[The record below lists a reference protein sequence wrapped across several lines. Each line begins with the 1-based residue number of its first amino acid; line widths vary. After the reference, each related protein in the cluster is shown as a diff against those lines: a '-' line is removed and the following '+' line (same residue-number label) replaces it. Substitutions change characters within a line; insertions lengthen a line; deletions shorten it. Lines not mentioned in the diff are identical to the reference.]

1 LKCIRVRS
9 RVKTKIL
16 DTSSLIQLTNKSI
29 QELIETDYLK
39 FLHSTMETLRLYHLT
54 KEAMQAEA
62 KQRIKKENHSYRTLK
77 TDLHTENQ
85 NMEMKDRLKD
95 PR

>member
-1 LKCIRVRS
+1 
-9 RVKTKIL
+9 
-16 DTSSLIQLTNKSI
+16 
-29 QELIETDYLK
+29 
-39 FLHSTMETLRLYHLT
+39 METLRLYHLT